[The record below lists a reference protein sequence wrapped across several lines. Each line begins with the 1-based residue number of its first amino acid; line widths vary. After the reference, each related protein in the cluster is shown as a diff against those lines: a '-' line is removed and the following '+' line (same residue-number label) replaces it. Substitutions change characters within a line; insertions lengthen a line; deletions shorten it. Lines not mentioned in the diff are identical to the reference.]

1 MHSSLTI
8 RTNIQLILLYGT
20 VLGILLVTSAQQRLG
35 LLLGAFAA
43 GLIAGALQ
51 SHALH
56 AFPDAFRVAQ
66 TWSAVRKELWSSVH
80 GKASVIL
87 LWCNGL
93 ASVALLVLDRPHA
106 TPATALAVYTCFGLA
121 RELGTFRAVRALA
134 GAKPA

>member
-1 MHSSLTI
+1 MHTSLTL
-8 RTNIQLILLYGT
+8 RTNIQLIVLYATILGTLL
-20 VLGILLVTSAQQRLG
+20 ITSAQQRPA
-35 LLLGAFAA
+35 LLLGAFTA

-51 SHALH
+51 AHALR
-56 AFPDAFRVAQ
+56 ASPDAFRAAQ
-66 TWSAVRKELWSSVH
+66 TWAAVRAELWSSVQ

-93 ASVALLVLDRPHA
+93 ASLALLMLDRPHA

-134 GAKPA
+134 GPD